1 MEEFVYRVRPEYLQE
16 RMRDLEQ
23 HFAEIRVGGVS
34 TISKIEL
41 FEFLDHKGGVR

>member
-1 MEEFVYRVRPEYLQE
+1 MYRVRPEYLQE

-23 HFAEIRVGGVS
+23 HFAEIRVDGVS

-41 FEFLDHKGGVR
+41 FAFLDRKEGAI